1 VKNIKGDSSIVIN
14 NSRHYMALNSAL
26 KSILLIQEGIDINLP
41 GDLLSIELKDAI
53 NYIGSI
59 TGNIDNDQDVLG
71 AIFSQFCIGK

>member
-1 VKNIKGDSSIVIN
+1 
-14 NSRHYMALNSAL
+14 MALNSAL
-26 KSILLIQEGIDINLP
+26 ESILLIQKGLDNNLP

-53 NYIGSI
+53 NHIGSI

>member
-1 VKNIKGDSSIVIN
+1 
-14 NSRHYMALNSAL
+14 MALNSAL
-26 KSILLIQEGIDINLP
+26 ESILLIQEGIDNNLP

-53 NYIGSI
+53 NHIGSI